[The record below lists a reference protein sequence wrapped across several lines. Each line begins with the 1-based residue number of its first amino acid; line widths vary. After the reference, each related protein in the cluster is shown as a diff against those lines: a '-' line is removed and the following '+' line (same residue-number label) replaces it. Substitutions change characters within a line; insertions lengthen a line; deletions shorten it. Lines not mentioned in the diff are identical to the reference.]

1 MNRRIARIALC
12 ATIASSCAAAQAA
25 TLLEYRHE
33 GECATEFE
41 RMAIDGLNLRIDMR
55 VDGIEMTSLIDD
67 EEQLMHQ
74 VMHDSRS
81 YMTMESDDDA
91 VDFNSDVARSTL
103 LHARNETYKVTG
115 LDNDAL
121 IEQARAAQVV
131 ACPEMAQLG
140 FGDPDYPE
148 AAARCAERMAADAA
162 AQAPADR
169 ASAIARAQART
180 RPTRANAPASPAP
193 KPAWTTTRIERDAVA
208 TQVDGRACTTER
220 IMRGT
225 TVLRE
230 DCMAPIDALALEPR
244 AQRRL
249 ARMAKVG
256 SGLAAGVVELHP
268 ELQQQERDGPPA
280 ISLRRVCHRDGRV
293 TGTSTLMLREG
304 VAIDPAQFELP
315 AGYEPLQIG
324 APAMDSPDE
333 ALELLERMR

>member
-1 MNRRIARIALC
+1 MNRRMVRIMFA
-12 ATIASSCAAAQAA
+12 ATTAAACGAA
-25 TLLEYRHE
+25 QSATVLEYRHE
-33 GECATEFE
+33 GECATEFQ
-41 RMAIDGLNLRIDMR
+41 RMAIDGLRLRIDMR
-55 VDGIEMTSLIDD
+55 VDGIEMTSLVDD

-103 LHARNETYKVTG
+103 LHARNEAYKVTG

-121 IEQARAAQVV
+121 IEQARAAQVA

-148 AAARCAERMAADAA
+148 AAARCAERMAGDAA
-162 AQAPADR
+162 ARAPSDR
-169 ASAIARAQART
+169 ASAIARAQPRARAA
-180 RPTRANAPASPAP
+180 RAAASSPSAP
-193 KPAWTTTRIERDAVA
+193 KAAWSTTRLERDAAA

-220 IMRGT
+220 ILRGT

-293 TGTSTLMLREG
+293 TGTSTLSLREG
-304 VAIDPAQFELP
+304 VAIDRAQFELP
-315 AGYEPLQIG
+315 AGYEPLQVG
-324 APAMDSPDE
+324 APVMESPDE
-333 ALELLERMR
+333 ALELLESMR

>member
-1 MNRRIARIALC
+1 MTTRLLRLFLC
-12 ATIASSCAAAQAA
+12 AAIAATCGSAQAA
-25 TLLEYRHE
+25 TVLEYRHE

-41 RMAIDGLNLRIDMR
+41 RMAIDGLRLRIDMR

-103 LHARNETYKVTG
+103 LHARNEAYKVTG

-121 IEQARAAQVV
+121 IAQARAAQVA
-131 ACPEMAQLG
+131 ACPGMAQLA

-169 ASAIARAQART
+169 ESAIARAQLQA

-193 KPAWTTTRIERDAVA
+193 KPEWTTTRIEREAGA

-220 IMRGT
+220 VMRGT

-230 DCMAPIDALALEPR
+230 DCMAAIDALALEPR

-256 SGLAAGVVELHP
+256 AGLASGIVELHP
-268 ELQQQERDGPPA
+268 ELQQQEREGPPA
-280 ISLRRVCHRDGRV
+280 ISLRRVCHADGRV
-293 TGTSTLMLREG
+293 AGSSTLEIRER

-324 APAMDSPDE
+324 APSTESPDE